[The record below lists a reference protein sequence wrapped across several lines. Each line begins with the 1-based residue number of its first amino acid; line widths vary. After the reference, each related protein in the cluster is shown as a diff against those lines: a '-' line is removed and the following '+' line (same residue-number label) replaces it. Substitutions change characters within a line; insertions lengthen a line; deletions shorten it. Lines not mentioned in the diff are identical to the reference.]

1 MQQYVEDSLL
11 IAIFL
16 EKFSSTQHILC
27 SPGAVGLQKKVLI
40 SIEKHTIKSKQ
51 KIKTDTNNKE
61 IKSNKFMRL
70 FYNSSNLSYD
80 LIRGHMILRAL
91 NPPKPQTS
99 ITSLYFHY
107 LFSICVVL

>member
-1 MQQYVEDSLL
+1 
-11 IAIFL
+11 
-16 EKFSSTQHILC
+16 LC
-27 SPGAVGLQKKVLI
+27 SPGAAGLQKKVVLI

-80 LIRGHMILRAL
+80 LIRGHMILRAYFDSAKL
-91 NPPKPQTS
+91 SETS
-99 ITSLYFHY
+99 NFYHIT
-107 LFSICVVL
+107 LFSLFIFDLRCSLSLQILGCLIR